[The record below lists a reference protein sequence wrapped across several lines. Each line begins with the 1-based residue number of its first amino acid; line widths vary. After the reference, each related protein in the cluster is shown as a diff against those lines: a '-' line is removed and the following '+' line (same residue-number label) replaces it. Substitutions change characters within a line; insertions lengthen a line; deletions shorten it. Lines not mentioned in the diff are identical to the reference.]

1 MQLVIK
7 FAIFILYQFN
17 KFVREDNSE
26 KNLVL
31 SNYHIRK
38 VLTLFISKN
47 PDFKEFLVFLKWYLW
62 LVTIKLIKLVQYKL
76 LLGLSICLFLQQSII
91 VQLHEWICQKC
102 IYHKCVWYKC
112 IFITINL
119 SSKTY
124 LTLAI
129 ILMYCLLSILYL
141 FLILSKI
148 TISNHR

>member
-17 KFVREDNSE
+17 EFVRKDNPE

-47 PDFKEFLVFLKWYLW
+47 PDFEEFLVFLKWYLW
-62 LVTIKLIKLVQYKL
+62 LVTIKLIKLVQYKSL
-76 LLGLSICLFLQQSII
+76 LDLSICLFLQQPII
-91 VQLHEWICQKC
+91 VQFLPMHKYNLHKWICQKC
-102 IYHKCVWYKC
+102 IYQKCICHKCIYYKC

-129 ILMYCLLSILYL
+129 ILCWNWIM
-141 FLILSKI
+141 
-148 TISNHR
+148 